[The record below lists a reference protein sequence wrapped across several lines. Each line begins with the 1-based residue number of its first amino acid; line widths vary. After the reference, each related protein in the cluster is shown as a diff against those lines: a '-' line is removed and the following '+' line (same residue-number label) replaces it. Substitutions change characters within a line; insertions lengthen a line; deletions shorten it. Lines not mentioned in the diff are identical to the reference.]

1 MCVYYIIKMAYSLT
15 YLASYVCCCMI
26 VTGMARGLYAM
37 PFKNPPMWIA
47 MAVACCCSSSSTI
60 DIGRDTIERLGLQE
74 RLGMKKS
81 G

>member
-1 MCVYYIIKMAYSLT
+1 
-15 YLASYVCCCMI
+15 MI

-37 PFKNPPMWIA
+37 PFKTPPMWIA

-60 DIGRDTIERLGLQE
+60 DIGRDTIERLGLKG
-74 RLGMKKS
+74 RLGMS

>member
-1 MCVYYIIKMAYSLT
+1 VSIILINMAYSLT